1 MTTHAASRR
10 SQHSQPRYRTGDQN
24 WVREHNLSIVLNYIW
39 EAGEPIARARL
50 TEISG
55 LNKSTIGSLLAQLQA
70 WGFVRETG
78 TSSAGLGRPGV
89 MIDINPDAG
98 RLIGVEIGVDFIS
111 VVLTDLKADSV
122 WRSTI
127 DTNGCGSARKSDQLQ
142 VLEQAERLI
151 QEAIG
156 QTQTAGQRLLGIG
169 VGVPGLVDH
178 ATGTLLVAPNLGW
191 RDVPLREM
199 WRRFGVPVIVENE
212 ANAAALGEH
221 MLGVAR
227 RVENFIYLS
236 AGVGLGG
243 GIVIDGKLY
252 GGVGGYAGEIGH
264 MTLVPDGPQCNCG
277 NRGCW
282 ETLIGPT
289 AIIERVQQAASEG
302 RTPILMALP
311 DLDGAVQA
319 IGMKHIIQAAEL
331 GEPAVL
337 HVLDDAGRYLG
348 IGIASLL
355 NAFNPS
361 LVVLGGVLS
370 LVGPYILP
378 RAQRE
383 VEARALT
390 ATRTGVRITL
400 SAFKFDACVMGG
412 VSLIV
417 REILNNSTGWQLAA
431 ARSPRAE
438 PTHGV

>member
-1 MTTHAASRR
+1 LRR
-10 SQHSQPRYRTGDQN
+10 HPYSQPRYRTGDQN

-39 EAGEPIARARL
+39 EAGDPIARARL

-55 LNKSTIGSLLAQLQA
+55 LNKSTIGSLLSQLQA

-78 TSSAGLGRPGV
+78 MSNAGLGRPGV
-89 MIDINPDAG
+89 MIDINPEAG
-98 RLIGVEIGVDFIS
+98 RLIGIEIGVDFIS
-111 VVLTDLKADSV
+111 VVLTDLKANMV
-122 WRSTI
+122 WRDKL
-127 DTNGCGSARKSDQLQ
+127 DTNGYHSAHKCDQAL

-151 QEAIG
+151 QEAVNH
-156 QTQTAGQRLLGIG
+156 TQATGHRLLGIG

-178 ATGTLLVAPNLGW
+178 ATGTLLFAPNLGW
-191 RDVPLREM
+191 RDVPLRER
-199 WRRFGVPVIVENE
+199 WQRFGVPVIVENE

-227 RVENFIYLS
+227 RVDNFIYLS

-264 MTLVPDGPQCNCG
+264 MTLVSDGPQCNCG

-282 ETLIGPT
+282 EKLIGPT
-289 AIIERVQQAASEG
+289 AILERVQQAAGEG
-302 RTPILMALP
+302 RTPELLALP
-311 DLDGAVQA
+311 EINGDVKA
-319 IGMKHIIQAAEL
+319 IRMRHVLEAAER
-331 GEPAVL
+331 GEPVVL

-348 IGIASLL
+348 IGIANLL

-361 LVVLGGVLS
+361 LIVLGGVLS
-370 LVGPYILP
+370 LAGPYILP

-383 VEARALT
+383 VDVRAL
-390 ATRTGVRITL
+390 AAACAGVNLTL

-417 REILNNSTGWQLAA
+417 REILSN
-431 ARSPRAE
+431 
-438 PTHGV
+438 PTRWHP